1 MIEQVEIITEQL
13 IAARNNRAHYTKL
26 VLELEEELRRLL
38 E

>member
-1 MIEQVEIITEQL
+1 MNEEIEILTEQL

-26 VLELEEELRRLL
+26 VLELEAEMRRLL